1 MRQQLQRGDCCGLAL
16 IVPNITQQQ
25 ADFLRLNNGRARLVD
40 DLAELLT
47 DADGRIPSNHSF
59 DRQMLEKQ
67 AS

>member
-1 MRQQLQRGDCCGLAL
+1 MRQQLQCRDRGGLAL
-16 IVPNITQQQ
+16 VVPDIAQQQ